1 MPDPPITDGH
11 FPTTRGS
18 AIVGARSQDGA
29 QRERSWGVLVRA
41 YWKPAYKHLRVR
53 WRLSPPDAEDATQGF
68 FERAMEKDFFAGYD
82 PERARFRTFFR
93 VCLERFVSNEAKARA
108 RLKRGGASPAVPLD
122 LAVAEEELARAGAAA
137 WESPEDCFERE
148 WRRSV
153 FALAVASL
161 RAQCEATGKSSWFAL
176 FERYDLSEPTERP
189 TYDELARDL
198 GIPVTTV
205 TNHLAY
211 TRRELR
217 RLVLETLSEITAS
230 DDEVRSESRLL
241 FGEEG
246 G

>member
-1 MPDPPITDGH
+1 
-11 FPTTRGS
+11 
-18 AIVGARSQDGA
+18 
-29 QRERSWGVLVRA
+29 
-41 YWKPAYKHLRVR
+41 
-53 WRLSPPDAEDATQGF
+53 
-68 FERAMEKDFFAGYD
+68 
-82 PERARFRTFFR
+82 
-93 VCLERFVSNEAKARA
+93 VSNEAKARA
-108 RLKRGGASPAVPLD
+108 RLKRGGTSTAVPLD